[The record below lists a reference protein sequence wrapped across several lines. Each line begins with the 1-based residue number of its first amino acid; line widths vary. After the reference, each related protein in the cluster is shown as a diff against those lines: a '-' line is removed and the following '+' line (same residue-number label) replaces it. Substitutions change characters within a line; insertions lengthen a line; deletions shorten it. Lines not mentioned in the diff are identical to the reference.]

1 MVETRAQP
9 LCLPVRDRFA
19 APWAVEEIPAG
30 FRVVD
35 KSGTTL
41 AYVYAP
47 DERSRSSMSTALTRA
62 EGLAIAW
69 AIMRLSD
76 VG

>member
-1 MVETRAQP
+1 MST
-9 LCLPVRDRFA
+9 LKSIRDRFA

-35 KSGTTL
+35 NTGAAL
-41 AYVYAP
+41 AYVYALE
-47 DERSRSSMSTALTRA
+47 DRARTSMSTALTRA
-62 EGLAIAW
+62 ESLAIAR